1 MQPACPRGAGAGC
14 SPALLHP
21 HLSPSL
27 GLLDPWSAQSVTQN
41 VSSTL
46 VAINIPDGSHH
57 SDLGAPPNPDVSEAD
72 SPTLRAARAQQLA
85 ILKGWLEERATPT
98 VAVA

>member
-1 MQPACPRGAGAGC
+1 MIC
-14 SPALLHP
+14 STHRA
-21 HLSPSL
+21 
-27 GLLDPWSAQSVTQN
+27 AQSVTRN
-41 VSSTL
+41 ASRTL
-46 VAINIPDGSHH
+46 VAVNIADGSHH

-85 ILKGWLEERATPT
+85 ILKGWLEERAAPT